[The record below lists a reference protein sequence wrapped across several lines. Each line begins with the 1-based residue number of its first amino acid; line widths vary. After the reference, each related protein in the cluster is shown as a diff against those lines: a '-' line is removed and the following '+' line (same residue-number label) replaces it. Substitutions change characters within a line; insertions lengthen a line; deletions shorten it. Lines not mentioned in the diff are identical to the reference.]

1 MVDQNPAQV
10 WLNQVIET
18 PIDPDQRIID
28 PHHHLWRRP
37 EDDYLIQDLWQDTSA
52 GHKVMM
58 TVFVEC
64 GAEYHTDSRPLTG
77 AVRAPAQADHRDR
90 WTMGLNWNAAG
101 TSHR

>member
-37 EDDYLIQDLWQDTSA
+37 EDDYLIQDL
-52 GHKVMM
+52 
-58 TVFVEC
+58 
-64 GAEYHTDSRPLTG
+64 
-77 AVRAPAQADHRDR
+77 
-90 WTMGLNWNAAG
+90 
-101 TSHR
+101 